1 MKRIISVL
9 VACACLLATIPF
21 AFSAMADDVPPKVL
35 SGEKSLCVYDFVHG
49 WDTVKL
55 DIKKL
60 MGTAVPAGRK
70 VKLSVE
76 ISYLVGAQ
84 TEKNDLPFAPKVHIS
99 TDAQNVKEFTFS
111 SDVKATT
118 KKWVTFSGDITCDLG
133 DTVGNKIEWA
143 YITLFAPGETDISVY
158 VDDIKISGEN
168 GVLLEQGFED
178 FDESATVEDLK
189 VCGLQTQWGGG
200 ENECRYK
207 ITAVKK
213 EEEKAPELA
222 RTGEKSLCVYDF
234 VHGWDTVKL
243 DIKKLMGTAVPAGR
257 KVKLSVEISYLVGAQ
272 TEKNDLPFAP
282 KVHISTDAQN
292 VKEFTFSSDVKA
304 TTKKWVTFSG
314 DITCDLG
321 DTVGN
326 KIEWAYITLFAP
338 GETDISVYVDDI
350 KISGE
355 NGVLLEQGFEDFDES
370 ATVEDLKTCGLQ
382 TQWGGGPNTE
392 CSFKIIS
399 VKKSQNPDDGKDDKP
414 DDDGKDDNGNTDE
427 PEQTPSI
434 VHGGTKALLV
444 YDLVHSWDTAKI
456 EMKKLQGINISA
468 NKTVTLH
475 IEISYLLKSD
485 KVIKNHPMSPKAVF
499 SADEETSREYEF
511 SSGEQ
516 VMASTGRWATFKGD
530 LVCDLSMLSGDTVKW
545 AYVSMFNVNSTE
557 IDVYVDDISIEWNGK
572 VIAQQDFEALKP
584 SATVELLK
592 SNGIQTQWSGG
603 PESECSLKI
612 VSTEKEVI
620 IPPDQA
626 TGWKGDVCK
635 GTKALRIYDRVEEYV
650 SPMFDIRRSDL
661 VGYKVKAG
669 DIFEFD
675 VSAAYKLGAG
685 AKAEESL
692 YPIIQINYKN
702 GVNQQFWSTTTA
714 GVKVSSESGWGVYS
728 GKISCDFTDSK
739 WQTKGSSS
747 VPEGSEIER
756 VILKVCGGTF
766 ESGTE
771 DIYIDELS
779 VMYKGVQMCPYGS
792 FEMLADSQINTAGFF
807 FEYGGI
813 GKMAIVEGKGAAA
826 SDRDGSKFRLLSNN
840 TDIDSVPGT
849 DTVNNNTANGSQGK
863 DNSGN
868 KQSDGDI
875 KPAEKT
881 KGGIPAVLIISIA
894 AVIVAA
900 AAAVIVIIFV
910 KKANKKRSVSPEQ

>member
-9 VACACLLATIPF
+9 VACACLLAAIPF
-21 AFSAMADDVPPKVL
+21 AFSALADDIPPKVR
-35 SGEKSLCVYDFVHG
+35 SGEKSLCVYDFVHA

-55 DIKKL
+55 DIKNI

-70 VKLSVE
+70 LKLNVE
-76 ISYLVGAQ
+76 ISYLIGAE
-84 TEKNDLPFAPKVHIS
+84 TERNDLSFAPKVHIS
-99 TDAQNVKEFTFS
+99 TDAANVKEFTFS
-111 SDVKATT
+111 FDVKATT

-158 VDDIKISGEN
+158 VDDIKITGEN

-178 FDESATVEDLK
+178 FDESANAEDLK
-189 VCGLQTQWGGG
+189 GCGLQTQWGGG
-200 ENECRYK
+200 DNECRYK
-207 ITAVKK
+207 IISVRK
-213 EEEKAPELA
+213 EDEKAPELVK
-222 RTGEKSLCVYDF
+222 TGEKSLCVYDF
-234 VHGWDTVKL
+234 VHAWDTVKL
-243 DIKKLMGTAVPAGR
+243 DIKNLMGTAVPAGR
-257 KVKLSVEISYLVGAQ
+257 KLKLNVEISYLIGAE
-272 TEKNDLPFAP
+272 TERNDLPFAP
-282 KVHISTDAQN
+282 KVHISTDAAN

-321 DTVGN
+321 DTAGN

-350 KISGE
+350 KITGESGI
-355 NGVLLEQGFEDFDES
+355 LLEQGFEDFDES
-370 ATVEDLKTCGLQ
+370 ATAEDLKGCGLQ
-382 TQWGGGPNTE
+382 TQWGGGDNE
-392 CSFKIIS
+392 CRYKIIS
-399 VKKSQNPDDGKDDKP
+399 VKKSDNPDDGKGDKP
-414 DDDGKDDNGNTDE
+414 DDDDNDDE
-427 PEQTPSI
+427 PQQTPSI
-434 VHGGTKALLV
+434 VHSGTKALLV
-444 YDLVHSWDTAKI
+444 YDLVHPWDTAKI
-456 EMKKLQGINISA
+456 EMKKLQGLDISA

-485 KVIKNHPMSPKAVF
+485 KAVKNHPMSPKAVF

-516 VMASTGRWATFKGD
+516 VMASTGSWATFKGD
-530 LVCDLSMLSGDTVKW
+530 LVCDLSALSGDTVKW
-545 AYVSMFNVNSTE
+545 AYVSMFSVNSTD
-557 IDVYVDDISIEWNGK
+557 IDVYVDDIIIEWNGR
-572 VIAQQDFEALKP
+572 VIAGQDFEALTP
-584 SATVELLK
+584 SANIELLK

-612 VSTEKEVI
+612 VSTEEEII
-620 IPPDQA
+620 IPPDSA

-635 GTKALRIYDRVEEYV
+635 GTKALRIYDRAEEYV

-661 VGYKVKAG
+661 VGYKVKSG
-669 DIFEFD
+669 DVFEFD

-739 WQTKGSSS
+739 WQTKGAGS

-756 VILKVCGGTF
+756 VILKIFGGTF

-779 VMYKGVQMCPYGS
+779 VIYKGAQMCPYGS

-813 GKMAIVEGKGAAA
+813 GKMAIVEGEGAAA
-826 SDRDGSKFRLLSNN
+826 SDRDGSKFRLLSEN
-840 TDIDSVPGT
+840 TDIDITPRA
-849 DTVNNNTANGSQGK
+849 DTADNNAGNGSQGK
-863 DNSGN
+863 NNSGS
-868 KQSDGDI
+868 KQPDSEV
-875 KPAEKT
+875 KPAAEET
-881 KGGIPAVLIISIA
+881 KGGIPAALIISLA

-900 AAAVIVIIFV
+900 GAAAFGTVFV
-910 KKANKKRSVSPEQ
+910 KKANKKRSGSPKQ